1 MGFFLIGATSGALT
15 FDAAPSFEDPRD
27 QDAGNPR
34 VERGR
39 RRLVRAPM
47 LRVGRLAA
55 AFLLAAAAVLPVAPV
70 AAQDVAPAA
79 PTGFAVAPGSI
90 KAKLSWD
97 DPPAGVIRHEVRFRA
112 DTAAFPAWQRIPDS
126 DSDGD
131 NASGY
136 ILSGLT
142 ADTDYDFELRAVN
155 GGAGDAA
162 TVAATTLP
170 PFTARFN
177 TENKY
182 HTGGPF
188 TIEVEFTAGVEKEVL
203 RRGVFFGNSSS
214 QDVAEQDERPELWHF
229 VPHPRSRTRDVTI
242 NIPRATSC
250 GTGKICST
258 LGEPL
263 TNALV
268 RSVPYR
274 PTVSL
279 KLTPAEISEDG
290 GASMVTAS
298 LDKTW
303 HEAVTVVVSASPVSP
318 ATSSDFALGSNTTLT
333 IRAGA
338 RTSTGDVTI
347 TAANNDV
354 AAPDKQVKVSGMVTA
369 PDYVPAP
376 AERTLTIL
384 DDDAGLAAPTGF
396 AVSAGSTK
404 AKLSWDEPSDGAVI
418 TAHEVRYRAGDDA
431 LPDTWET
438 IPNSAP
444 GQANEKGYTVTGLS
458 PGTAYDFEL
467 RAATGSVS
475 SSAASA
481 SATTQA
487 AFTARFE
494 TIPATHDGS
503 SFSVR
508 IGFSADIASLD
519 AVEQGVQLTGARN
532 TGVDRVD
539 GRSDLFDYAVIP
551 SGEAGVTITLPVSSG
566 CSSNRGICN
575 TFDEPLAAELA
586 QTIGFFGV
594 PSGRKLV
601 GNVTKALSNGAL
613 PVDPSSGFVF
623 AQSFRT
629 GTNETGYKLD
639 EIGIHFSDAGVGDM
653 AVVSLLSATDDG
665 EPGSVLFPLTGRGG
679 LTNGRLTYFSAPPG
693 ALLAKETP
701 YYLQVTGFGSSM
713 FNVRI
718 LGDADETAEDGNSL
732 AGWSIGDDLRE
743 KTVSTSWITTPK
755 VMQLRVNGRVLGT
768 APSVFL
774 GLEPAAVAENGAAA
788 TVTATVSPAS
798 DTAFTVTV
806 SAAPVDPAMASDFRL
821 STNTTLSFAA
831 NATKSTGIVTVT
843 AVDNDVKAADK
854 QVTVSGSVTGNDS
867 IPDPND
873 VTLLI
878 LDDERAAVSLVLT
891 PRAIAENGGT
901 STVTATVSS
910 ASDTAFD
917 VTVSASPVDP
927 ATASDFS
934 LSTNTTLGF
943 AANAT
948 QSTGIVTVTAVNNDD
963 QTENR
968 QVTVSG
974 SVSAAGIVAPAARRL
989 TILDAGAPT
998 FTAWF
1003 DEIPERHNGVTAFT
1017 VRIHFSADISTVRTL
1032 EQGVQLSVDLTGNTV
1047 TRVDG
1052 RSDLWDYTAT
1062 PKSNDDVVITL
1073 PSPSGCNTDADIC
1086 SSSNVPLTTAL
1097 VGRIAGPASIDP
1109 SDEPRE
1115 PSPPTNFWADAL
1127 DGAVRLRWRAP
1138 IFDGGSPITGHEF
1151 RSRELYIGTPSWTAW
1166 TSIPESTPGGPNGE
1180 SFTVTEGM
1188 QNDQAYE
1195 FQLRARNSLGWTF
1208 ATPRTDEATPVAGQL
1223 PIDYSLT
1230 PSPPDP
1236 AVATHSRAVYTVTF
1250 EGQWTTEATPG
1261 GVPSGAHFSRL
1272 VGGVHNA
1279 DVVFVEDEIRTAS
1292 PGIES
1297 MAETGGTTT
1306 LKAEIAAAG
1315 DNHLSVLEGANNS
1328 ILATASE
1335 SLTGVTLTTDHPRV
1349 TLLTMVAP
1357 SPDWF
1362 VGVSGL
1368 SMLDNLGGWRESRT
1382 VELHPFDAGTEEG
1395 AEFSLT
1401 NDGTDPHERIGSL
1414 LGKGKFSAEPIAT
1427 LTFQRTAVVTVPAAP
1442 TDLTA
1447 TAGTGQV
1454 ELAWTMG
1461 GDGGSAIAKHQY
1473 RYRTGPSYPENWTD
1487 IPDSAADED
1496 NAASFTV
1503 VNLTIGLAHTFQ
1515 VRAVNELGEGP
1526 AATTAALALSLDA
1539 IAGDDTVNIAE
1550 KAAGFAISGATG
1562 SEAGATVTVT
1572 VGGTELT
1579 ATSAAGGAWS
1589 VDVPADAAYITGTSV
1604 TVTVSASK
1612 TGFTSP
1618 SDVTRTLAVDL
1629 TAPSASYT
1637 APSSLQ
1643 VGVAVSAM
1651 TPSTTD
1657 TDIASYSVTGLPPGL
1672 GIDAGTG
1679 VVSGTPDT
1687 ADANTASATVTVK
1700 DTAGNTVDV
1709 SITFPAVAK
1718 EAQTLTGFAYSSA
1731 SVTFGGTAPTVTAPG
1746 GVQTTLSY
1754 SATPTAV
1761 CTVDASTGALTLVG
1775 VGACEITATAAPND
1789 DYNEA
1794 TAAFTVT
1801 VQAVEVLALSL
1812 DTIAGDD
1819 RVNIAEKAAG
1829 FAISGDTGSE
1839 AGVTVSVTI
1848 GTESPLTAT
1857 SGSGGA
1863 WSVDVPADAAYITG
1877 TSVTVT
1883 VSASKTGYTP
1893 PSDVTR
1899 ALAVDLTAP
1908 SATYT
1913 PPSSL
1918 QVGVAIGAMTPS
1930 TTATDIASYSAT
1942 GLPSGLGID
1951 TGTGV
1956 ISGTPDTA
1964 DASTASATVTVKD
1977 TAGNAADASI
1987 TFPAVAKA
1995 DQTLTG
2001 FAYSS
2006 ASVTFG
2012 GTAPTVTA
2020 PGGVQTTLSY
2030 SATPTAVCT
2039 VDASTG
2045 ALTLVG
2051 VGACEITATAAPNDD
2066 YNEATAAFTV
2076 TVQAVEVLAL
2086 SLDTIAGDDRVNIAE
2101 KAAGF
2106 AISGDTG
2113 SEAGVTVS
2121 VTIGTESPL
2130 TATSGSGGAWSV
2142 DVPADAAYITG
2153 TSVTVTVSASKT
2165 GYTPPSD
2172 VTRALAVDL
2181 TAPSATYTPPS
2192 SLQVGVA
2199 IGAMTP
2205 STTATDIAEYS
2216 ATGLPSGLG
2225 IDSTTGAISGT
2236 PDTADANTADA
2247 TVTVTDTAGNPAT
2260 VPITFPAV
2268 AKGAQTLT
2276 GFAYSPA
2283 TVTYGD
2289 TAPAVTAPSGV
2300 QTTLSYSAT
2309 PTTVCTVDASTGAL
2323 TLVGVGACEITAT
2336 AASSA
2341 DYNEATAAFT
2351 VTVQAAGALALNL
2364 DTIAGDDT
2372 VNIAEKAAGFMIS
2385 GDTGSEAGVSVTVT
2399 VGGTEL
2405 TATSAA
2411 AGAWSVDVPANATY
2425 ITGASV
2431 TVTVSASKTGY
2442 TPPSDVTRAL
2452 AVDLTAPSASYT
2464 PPSTLKVGVAIGAMT
2479 PSTIAT
2485 DIASYSATGLPSGLG
2500 IDTTTGVISGTPDT
2514 ADPNTASAAVTVKDT
2529 AGNTVDVSI
2538 TFPAV
2543 AKGAQTLTGFA
2554 YSSASVAF
2562 GGTAP
2567 AVTAPGGVQTTLSY
2581 SATPSD
2587 VCTVN
2592 SSTGALTL
2600 EEVGS
2605 CEITATAASS
2615 ANYNEATAA
2624 FTVTVQAAGALAL
2637 NLDTIA
2643 GDDTVNIAEKAAGFA
2658 ISGDTGTESGV
2669 SVTVTVGS
2677 TPLTATSA
2685 AAGAW
2690 SVGVPANATY
2700 ITGASVTVTVSASK
2714 TGYTPPSDVTRALAV
2729 DLTAPSASYTPP
2741 STLKVGVA
2749 IGAMTPSTTA
2759 TDIASYSA
2767 TGLPSGLGID
2777 TGAGVI
2783 GGTPD
2788 TADTNTASAT
2798 VTVKDTAGNS
2808 VDVSITFP
2816 AVAKGAQTL
2825 TGFAYSSASVAFGGT
2840 APAVTAPG
2848 GVQTTLSYSATPTTV
2863 CTVDA
2868 STGALTLMGV
2878 GACNITATAAGAA
2891 NYNEATA
2898 AFTVTVQA
2906 AGALALNLDAI
2917 ATDNTVNI
2925 AEKAAGFTIS
2935 GDTGSEAG
2943 VSVTVTVGGMELTA
2957 TSAAAGAW
2965 SVGVPANATYIT
2977 GASVTVTVSAS
2988 KTGYT
2993 PPSDVTRAL
3002 AVDLTAPS
3010 ASYTPP
3016 STLKVGVVVSAMT
3029 PSTTDTDIA
3038 EYSATGLPPGLGI
3051 DSTTG
3056 AISGTPDTADANTA
3070 DATVTVTDTAGNAAD
3085 ASITFPA
3092 VAKGAQTL
3100 TGFVYSSASVTFGGT
3115 APTVTAPSGV
3125 QTTLSYSATPSD
3137 VCTVNSST
3145 GALTLEE
3152 VGSCEI
3158 TATAASSANYNE
3170 ATAAFTVTVAAA
3182 GALALNLD
3190 TIAGDDTVNIAEKA
3204 AGFAISGDTGSEEGV
3219 SVTVTVGG
3227 TELTATSAAAGAWSV
3242 DVPANA
3248 TYITG
3253 ASVTVTVSASKT
3265 GFTSPSDVMRTLAV
3279 DLTAPTASYTAPGT
3293 LKVGVA
3299 VSAMTP
3305 STTDTDI
3312 ASYSATGLPSG
3323 LGIDT
3328 GTGVISGTPD
3338 AADANTADATVTVTD
3353 TAGNPATVS
3362 ITFPAVAKGAQT
3374 LTGFAYSSASVAF
3387 GGTAPTVTAPSG
3399 VQTTLSYSATPSDV
3413 CTVDSSTGALT
3424 LAGVG
3429 SCEITA
3435 TAASSANYN
3444 EATAAF
3450 TVTVQAAGALA
3461 LNLDTIAGDDTVNS
3475 AEKAAGFMIS
3485 GDTGTES
3492 GVSVTV
3498 TVGSTP
3504 VTATSDSGGAW
3515 SVAVPADAAYLT
3527 GTSVAVTVSASK
3539 TGYTPPSD
3547 VTRTLAVDL
3556 TAPSATYTAP
3566 SSLQVGVAIGAMTPS
3581 TTATDIASYS
3591 ATGLPSGLGIDAGTG
3606 VVSGTPDTAD
3616 PNTASAAVTVTD
3628 TAGNSVDVSIT
3639 FPAVAKGAQT
3649 LTGFAYSSASV
3660 AFGGTAPA
3668 VTAPG
3673 GVQTTLSY
3681 SATPTTVC
3689 TVDASTGALTLMGVG
3704 ACNITATAA
3713 GAANY
3718 NEATAAF
3725 TVTVAA
3731 AGALALNLD
3740 TIAGDDTVNIA
3751 EKAAG
3756 FTISGDTGT
3765 ESGVSV
3771 TVTVG
3776 STPLTATSAAAGA
3789 WSVGVPA
3796 NATYITGASVTVTV
3810 SASKTGYTPPSDVT
3824 RTLAVDLTA
3833 PSATYTAPSSLQVGV
3848 AIGAMTPSTTATDI
3862 ASYSATGLPSGLGID
3877 AGTGVVSG
3885 TSDTADP
3892 NTASAAVTVTDTA
3905 GNTVDVSITFP
3916 AVAKGAQTLTGFAY
3930 SSASVAFSG
3939 TAPAVTAPGGVQT
3952 TLSYS
3957 ATPTHGVHGGLVHG
3971 RLDARGGGRLRDHRH
3986 RGVERQLQ
3994 RGHRGVH
4001 RHGAGGRRPG
4011 AEPRHDR
4018 HRQHGEHR
4026 REGRRVRDQRRHR
4039 LGGGGVGD
4047 GDGRRDGV
4055 DRDLGRRRRL
4065 VGGRAGE
4072 RGLPHRRQRGGDGER
4087 LEDRAHLP
4095 RRRDAHAGGGP
4106 DRPGGELH
4114 GAGLAAGGGGHR
4126 RHDAEHHRHRHR
4138 RIQRHGPAAGAGH
4151 RHRHRSHRRDA
4162 GHRRPQHR
4170 QRGGDG
4176 DRHRRQHRGRV
4187 DHLPGGGQGSPDADG
4202 VRLQLRLG
4210 HLQRDRPGG
4219 DGAGRGPDHPVVLG
4233 HALGRVHGRLV
4244 HGRPDARGGGRLQH
4258 HRHRGR
4264 HRQLQR
4270 GHRGVHRHGAGGRR
4284 PGAKPRR
4291 DRHRQHG
4298 EHRREGRRVHD
4309 LGRHR
4314 LGGGGV
4320 GERHHR
4326 YGVAADGDLGR
4337 RRRLVGGRARER
4349 GLPHRRQRGG
4359 DGERLEDRAHLPR
4372 RRDAHAGGGPD
4383 RPGGELHGAEHAA
4396 GGGGHRRHD
4405 AEHHRHRHRRIQ
4417 RHGPAAGA
4425 GHRHRHRS
4433 HRRDAGHRRPQ
4444 HRQRGGDGDR
4454 HRRQHRG
4461 RVDHLPGGGQGS
4473 PDADG
4478 VRLQLRLGHLQR
4490 DRPGGDGAG
4499 RGPDHPVVL
4508 GHALGRVH
4516 GRLVHG
4522 RPDARGGGR
4531 LQHHRHR
4538 GRHRQLQRGHRG
4550 VHRHGAGGRRP
4561 GAKPRRDRHRQHGEH
4576 RREGR
4581 RVHDLGRHRLG
4592 GGGVG
4597 DGDGRRDGVDRDL
4610 GRRRRLVG
4618 GRAGERGLHHRRQR
4632 GGDGERLEDRAHLP
4646 QRRDAHAG
4654 GGPDRPGGELHGA
4667 EHAAGGGGH
4676 RRHDAEHHRHRHR
4689 RIQRH
4694 GAAVGAGH
4702 RHRHRGHQRDAG
4714 RGRREHRRRHGDGD
4728 RPRRQPRHRVD
4739 HLPGGG
4745 QRRHRGAG
4753 RAGRAGCAVGV
4764 GGVGDEPDR
4773 DLDRAGA
4780 QRRPGHHG
4788 LQRGV
4793 PGEYGHHVG

>member
-1 MGFFLIGATSGALT
+1 M
-15 FDAAPSFEDPRD
+15 
-27 QDAGNPR
+27 
-34 VERGR
+34 
-39 RRLVRAPM
+39 
-47 LRVGRLAA
+47 
-55 AFLLAAAAVLPVAPV
+55 
-70 AAQDVAPAA
+70 
-79 PTGFAVAPGSI
+79 
-90 KAKLSWD
+90 
-97 DPPAGVIRHEVRFRA
+97 
-112 DTAAFPAWQRIPDS
+112 
-126 DSDGD
+126 
-131 NASGY
+131 
-136 ILSGLT
+136 
-142 ADTDYDFELRAVN
+142 
-155 GGAGDAA
+155 
-162 TVAATTLP
+162 
-170 PFTARFN
+170 
-177 TENKY
+177 
-182 HTGGPF
+182 
-188 TIEVEFTAGVEKEVL
+188 
-203 RRGVFFGNSSS
+203 
-214 QDVAEQDERPELWHF
+214 
-229 VPHPRSRTRDVTI
+229 
-242 NIPRATSC
+242 
-250 GTGKICST
+250 
-258 LGEPL
+258 
-263 TNALV
+263 
-268 RSVPYR
+268 
-274 PTVSL
+274 
-279 KLTPAEISEDG
+279 
-290 GASMVTAS
+290 
-298 LDKTW
+298 
-303 HEAVTVVVSASPVSP
+303 
-318 ATSSDFALGSNTTLT
+318 
-333 IRAGA
+333 
-338 RTSTGDVTI
+338 
-347 TAANNDV
+347 
-354 AAPDKQVKVSGMVTA
+354 
-369 PDYVPAP
+369 
-376 AERTLTIL
+376 
-384 DDDAGLAAPTGF
+384 
-396 AVSAGSTK
+396 
-404 AKLSWDEPSDGAVI
+404 
-418 TAHEVRYRAGDDA
+418 
-431 LPDTWET
+431 
-438 IPNSAP
+438 
-444 GQANEKGYTVTGLS
+444 
-458 PGTAYDFEL
+458 
-467 RAATGSVS
+467 
-475 SSAASA
+475 
-481 SATTQA
+481 
-487 AFTARFE
+487 
-494 TIPATHDGS
+494 
-503 SFSVR
+503 
-508 IGFSADIASLD
+508 
-519 AVEQGVQLTGARN
+519 
-532 TGVDRVD
+532 
-539 GRSDLFDYAVIP
+539 
-551 SGEAGVTITLPVSSG
+551 
-566 CSSNRGICN
+566 
-575 TFDEPLAAELA
+575 
-586 QTIGFFGV
+586 
-594 PSGRKLV
+594 
-601 GNVTKALSNGAL
+601 
-613 PVDPSSGFVF
+613 
-623 AQSFRT
+623 
-629 GTNETGYKLD
+629 
-639 EIGIHFSDAGVGDM
+639 
-653 AVVSLLSATDDG
+653 
-665 EPGSVLFPLTGRGG
+665 
-679 LTNGRLTYFSAPPG
+679 
-693 ALLAKETP
+693 
-701 YYLQVTGFGSSM
+701 
-713 FNVRI
+713 
-718 LGDADETAEDGNSL
+718 
-732 AGWSIGDDLRE
+732 
-743 KTVSTSWITTPK
+743 
-755 VMQLRVNGRVLGT
+755 
-768 APSVFL
+768 
-774 GLEPAAVAENGAAA
+774 
-788 TVTATVSPAS
+788 
-798 DTAFTVTV
+798 
-806 SAAPVDPAMASDFRL
+806 
-821 STNTTLSFAA
+821 
-831 NATKSTGIVTVT
+831 
-843 AVDNDVKAADK
+843 
-854 QVTVSGSVTGNDS
+854 
-867 IPDPND
+867 
-873 VTLLI
+873 
-878 LDDERAAVSLVLT
+878 
-891 PRAIAENGGT
+891 
-901 STVTATVSS
+901 
-910 ASDTAFD
+910 
-917 VTVSASPVDP
+917 
-927 ATASDFS
+927 
-934 LSTNTTLGF
+934 
-943 AANAT
+943 
-948 QSTGIVTVTAVNNDD
+948 
-963 QTENR
+963 
-968 QVTVSG
+968 TVSG

-989 TILDAGAPT
+989 TILDADAPT

-1032 EQGVQLSVDLTGNTV
+1032 EQGVQLSVDLTGNSV

-1138 IFDGGSPITGHEF
+1138 IFDGGSPIIGHEF
-1151 RSRELYIGTPSWTAW
+1151 RSREQHIGTRPWTAW
-1166 TSIPESTPGGPNGE
+1166 TSIPESTTGGPNGE

-1188 QNDQAYE
+1188 QNGQLYE

-1208 ATPRTDEATPVAGQL
+1208 ATPRTDDAEPVAGLL

-1250 EGQWTTEATPG
+1250 EGQWTTKATPG

-1279 DVVFVEDEIRTAS
+1279 DVVFVEDTFRTAS

-1315 DNHLSVLEGANNS
+1315 DKHLSVLEGANNS

-1368 SMLDNLGGWRESRT
+1368 SMLDNLGGWRESRI

-1395 AEFSLT
+1395 AGFSLT
-1401 NDGTDPHERIGSL
+1401 NDDTDPHERIGSL

-1454 ELAWTMG
+1454 ELTWTMG

-1487 IPDSAADED
+1487 IPDSAADGD

-1503 VNLTIGLAHTFQ
+1503 VNLAIGLAHTFQ

-1629 TAPSASYT
+1629 TAPSATYT

-2181 TAPSATYTPPS
+2181 TAPSA
-2192 SLQVGVA
+2192 
-2199 IGAMTP
+2199 
-2205 STTATDIAEYS
+2205 
-2216 ATGLPSGLG
+2216 
-2225 IDSTTGAISGT
+2225 
-2236 PDTADANTADA
+2236 
-2247 TVTVTDTAGNPAT
+2247 
-2260 VPITFPAV
+2260 
-2268 AKGAQTLT
+2268 
-2276 GFAYSPA
+2276 
-2283 TVTYGD
+2283 
-2289 TAPAVTAPSGV
+2289 
-2300 QTTLSYSAT
+2300 
-2309 PTTVCTVDASTGAL
+2309 
-2323 TLVGVGACEITAT
+2323 
-2336 AASSA
+2336 
-2341 DYNEATAAFT
+2341 
-2351 VTVQAAGALALNL
+2351 
-2364 DTIAGDDT
+2364 
-2372 VNIAEKAAGFMIS
+2372 
-2385 GDTGSEAGVSVTVT
+2385 
-2399 VGGTEL
+2399 
-2405 TATSAA
+2405 
-2411 AGAWSVDVPANATY
+2411 
-2425 ITGASV
+2425 
-2431 TVTVSASKTGY
+2431 
-2442 TPPSDVTRAL
+2442 
-2452 AVDLTAPSASYT
+2452 SYT

-2554 YSSASVAF
+2554 YSSASVTF

-2567 AVTAPGGVQTTLSY
+2567 TVTAPGGVQTTLSY
-2581 SATPSD
+2581 SATPTA

-2906 AGALALNLDAI
+2906 AGALALNLD
-2917 ATDNTVNI
+2917 
-2925 AEKAAGFTIS
+2925 
-2935 GDTGSEAG
+2935 
-2943 VSVTVTVGGMELTA
+2943 
-2957 TSAAAGAW
+2957 
-2965 SVGVPANATYIT
+2965 
-2977 GASVTVTVSAS
+2977 
-2988 KTGYT
+2988 
-2993 PPSDVTRAL
+2993 
-3002 AVDLTAPS
+3002 
-3010 ASYTPP
+3010 
-3016 STLKVGVVVSAMT
+3016 
-3029 PSTTDTDIA
+3029 
-3038 EYSATGLPPGLGI
+3038 
-3051 DSTTG
+3051 
-3056 AISGTPDTADANTA
+3056 
-3070 DATVTVTDTAGNAAD
+3070 
-3085 ASITFPA
+3085 
-3092 VAKGAQTL
+3092 
-3100 TGFVYSSASVTFGGT
+3100 
-3115 APTVTAPSGV
+3115 
-3125 QTTLSYSATPSD
+3125 
-3137 VCTVNSST
+3137 
-3145 GALTLEE
+3145 
-3152 VGSCEI
+3152 
-3158 TATAASSANYNE
+3158 
-3170 ATAAFTVTVAAA
+3170 
-3182 GALALNLD
+3182 

-3328 GTGVISGTPD
+3328 RHWSDQRHPGRGRREHRRRHGDGDRHRRQPRHRVDHLPRGGQGGPD
-3338 AADANTADATVTVTD
+3338 ADGVRLQFRLGRLRRDRPD
-3353 TAGNPATVS
+3353 GD
-3362 ITFPAVAKGAQT
+3362 GAEWGPDHPVV
-3374 LTGFAYSSASVAF
+3374 LGH
-3387 GGTAPTVTAPSG
+3387 
-3399 VQTTLSYSATPSDV
+3399 
-3413 CTVDSSTGALT
+3413 AL
-3424 LAGVG
+3424 G
-3429 SCEITA
+3429 
-3435 TAASSANYN
+3435 
-3444 EATAAF
+3444 
-3450 TVTVQAAGALA
+3450 
-3461 LNLDTIAGDDTVNS
+3461 
-3475 AEKAAGFMIS
+3475 
-3485 GDTGTES
+3485 
-3492 GVSVTV
+3492 
-3498 TVGSTP
+3498 
-3504 VTATSDSGGAW
+3504 
-3515 SVAVPADAAYLT
+3515 
-3527 GTSVAVTVSASK
+3527 
-3539 TGYTPPSD
+3539 
-3547 VTRTLAVDL
+3547 R
-3556 TAPSATYTAP
+3556 
-3566 SSLQVGVAIGAMTPS
+3566 
-3581 TTATDIASYS
+3581 
-3591 ATGLPSGLGIDAGTG
+3591 
-3606 VVSGTPDTAD
+3606 
-3616 PNTASAAVTVTD
+3616 
-3628 TAGNSVDVSIT
+3628 
-3639 FPAVAKGAQT
+3639 
-3649 LTGFAYSSASV
+3649 
-3660 AFGGTAPA
+3660 
-3668 VTAPG
+3668 
-3673 GVQTTLSY
+3673 
-3681 SATPTTVC
+3681 
-3689 TVDASTGALTLMGVG
+3689 
-3704 ACNITATAA
+3704 
-3713 GAANY
+3713 
-3718 NEATAAF
+3718 
-3725 TVTVAA
+3725 
-3731 AGALALNLD
+3731 
-3740 TIAGDDTVNIA
+3740 
-3751 EKAAG
+3751 
-3756 FTISGDTGT
+3756 
-3765 ESGVSV
+3765 
-3771 TVTVG
+3771 
-3776 STPLTATSAAAGA
+3776 
-3789 WSVGVPA
+3789 
-3796 NATYITGASVTVTV
+3796 
-3810 SASKTGYTPPSDVT
+3810 
-3824 RTLAVDLTA
+3824 
-3833 PSATYTAPSSLQVGV
+3833 
-3848 AIGAMTPSTTATDI
+3848 
-3862 ASYSATGLPSGLGID
+3862 
-3877 AGTGVVSG
+3877 
-3885 TSDTADP
+3885 
-3892 NTASAAVTVTDTA
+3892 
-3905 GNTVDVSITFP
+3905 
-3916 AVAKGAQTLTGFAY
+3916 
-3930 SSASVAFSG
+3930 
-3939 TAPAVTAPGGVQT
+3939 
-3952 TLSYS
+3952 
-3957 ATPTHGVHGGLVHG
+3957 VHG
-3971 RLDARGGGRLRDHRH
+3971 RLFHGRPDARGSGKLRDHRH

-4011 AEPRHDR
+4011 AEPR
-4018 HRQHGEHR
+4018 
-4026 REGRRVRDQRRHR
+4026 
-4039 LGGGGVGD
+4039 
-4047 GDGRRDGV
+4047 
-4055 DRDLGRRRRL
+4055 
-4065 VGGRAGE
+4065 
-4072 RGLPHRRQRGGDGER
+4072 
-4087 LEDRAHLP
+4087 
-4095 RRRDAHAGGGP
+4095 
-4106 DRPGGELH
+4106 
-4114 GAGLAAGGGGHR
+4114 
-4126 RHDAEHHRHRHR
+4126 RHR
-4138 RIQRHGPAAGAGH
+4138 R
-4151 RHRHRSHRRDA
+4151 
-4162 GHRRPQHR
+4162 
-4170 QRGGDG
+4170 
-4176 DRHRRQHRGRV
+4176 
-4187 DHLPGGGQGSPDADG
+4187 
-4202 VRLQLRLG
+4202 
-4210 HLQRDRPGG
+4210 
-4219 DGAGRGPDHPVVLG
+4219 
-4233 HALGRVHGRLV
+4233 
-4244 HGRPDARGGGRLQH
+4244 
-4258 HRHRGR
+4258 
-4264 HRQLQR
+4264 
-4270 GHRGVHRHGAGGRR
+4270 
-4284 PGAKPRR
+4284 
-4291 DRHRQHG
+4291 
-4298 EHRREGRRVHD
+4298 
-4309 LGRHR
+4309 
-4314 LGGGGV
+4314 
-4320 GERHHR
+4320 
-4326 YGVAADGDLGR
+4326 
-4337 RRRLVGGRARER
+4337 
-4349 GLPHRRQRGG
+4349 
-4359 DGERLEDRAHLPR
+4359 
-4372 RRDAHAGGGPD
+4372 
-4383 RPGGELHGAEHAA
+4383 
-4396 GGGGHRRHD
+4396 
-4405 AEHHRHRHRRIQ
+4405 
-4417 RHGPAAGA
+4417 
-4425 GHRHRHRS
+4425 
-4433 HRRDAGHRRPQ
+4433 
-4444 HRQRGGDGDR
+4444 
-4454 HRRQHRG
+4454 
-4461 RVDHLPGGGQGS
+4461 
-4473 PDADG
+4473 
-4478 VRLQLRLGHLQR
+4478 
-4490 DRPGGDGAG
+4490 
-4499 RGPDHPVVL
+4499 
-4508 GHALGRVH
+4508 
-4516 GRLVHG
+4516 
-4522 RPDARGGGR
+4522 
-4531 LQHHRHR
+4531 
-4538 GRHRQLQRGHRG
+4538 
-4550 VHRHGAGGRRP
+4550 
-4561 GAKPRRDRHRQHGEH
+4561 
-4576 RREGR
+4576 
-4581 RVHDLGRHRLG
+4581 
-4592 GGGVG
+4592 
-4597 DGDGRRDGVDRDL
+4597 
-4610 GRRRRLVG
+4610 
-4618 GRAGERGLHHRRQR
+4618 
-4632 GGDGERLEDRAHLP
+4632 
-4646 QRRDAHAG
+4646 
-4654 GGPDRPGGELHGA
+4654 
-4667 EHAAGGGGH
+4667 
-4676 RRHDAEHHRHRHR
+4676 
-4689 RIQRH
+4689 
-4694 GAAVGAGH
+4694 
-4702 RHRHRGHQRDAG
+4702 
-4714 RGRREHRRRHGDGD
+4714 
-4728 RPRRQPRHRVD
+4728 
-4739 HLPGGG
+4739 
-4745 QRRHRGAG
+4745 
-4753 RAGRAGCAVGV
+4753 
-4764 GGVGDEPDR
+4764 
-4773 DLDRAGA
+4773 
-4780 QRRPGHHG
+4780 
-4788 LQRGV
+4788 
-4793 PGEYGHHVG
+4793 

>member
-15 FDAAPSFEDPRD
+15 FDAAPNFEDPQD
-27 QDAGNPR
+27 QDAGNTR
-34 VERGR
+34 VEGGR

-70 AAQDVAPAA
+70 AAQDLAPAA

-97 DPPAGVIRHEVRFRA
+97 DPPAGITQHEVRFRA
-112 DTAAFPAWQRIPDS
+112 GAGFSRWQEIPDS
-126 DSDGD
+126 GSGGD

-142 ADTDYDFELRAVN
+142 ADTDYDFELQAVN
-155 GGAGDAA
+155 GAGDGDAA

-170 PFTARFN
+170 AFTARFN

-229 VPHPRSRTRDVTI
+229 VPHPRSRTRAVTI

-290 GASMVTAS
+290 GASTVTAA
-298 LDKTW
+298 LNKTW
-303 HEAVTVVVSASPVSP
+303 HEAVTVVVSASAVSP
-318 ATSSDFALGSNTTLT
+318 ATSSDFALSSNTTLT
-333 IRAGA
+333 IRAGR

-354 AAPDKQVKVSGMVTA
+354 AAADKQVEVSGMVTA

-384 DDDAGLAAPTGF
+384 DDDAGLAVPTGF

-404 AKLSWDEPSDGAVI
+404 AKLSWDEPSDGAII

-494 TIPATHDGS
+494 TIPATHDGT

-551 SGEAGVTITLPVSSG
+551 SGEAGVTITLPVSSR

-613 PVDPSSGFVF
+613 PVDPASGFVF

-629 GTNETGYKLD
+629 GTNATGYKLD

-732 AGWSIGDDLRE
+732 AGWSIGNDLRE

-755 VMQLRVNGRVLGT
+755 VMQLRVNGRVLGA

-774 GLEPAAVAENGAAA
+774 GLEPAAVAENGAAT

-798 DTAFTVTV
+798 ATAFTVTV

-831 NATKSTGIVTVT
+831 NATKSTGTVTVA

-867 IPDPND
+867 IADPDD

-891 PRAIAENGGT
+891 PGAIAENGGT
-901 STVTATVSS
+901 STVTATVSR

-934 LSTNTTLGF
+934 LSTNTTLSF

-948 QSTGIVTVTAVNNDD
+948 ESTGIVTVTAVNNDD
-963 QTENR
+963 QTENLR
-968 QVTVSG
+968 VTVSG

-989 TILDAGAPT
+989 TILDADAPT

-1138 IFDGGSPITGHEF
+1138 IFDGGSPIIGHEY
-1151 RSRELYIGTPSWTAW
+1151 RSRELYIGISPWTAW
-1166 TSIPESTPGGPNGE
+1166 TSIPESTTGGPNGE

-1188 QNDQAYE
+1188 QNGQAYE

-1208 ATPRTDEATPVAGQL
+1208 ATPRMDDAKPVAGLL

-1250 EGQWTTEATPG
+1250 EGQWTTEATPD

-1279 DVVFVEDEIRTAS
+1279 DVVFVEDAFRTAS

-1395 AEFSLT
+1395 TGFSTT
-1401 NDGTDPHERIGSL
+1401 NDDTDPHERIGSL

-1487 IPDSAADED
+1487 IPDSAADGD

-1515 VRAVNELGEGP
+1515 VRAVNELGGGP
-1526 AATTAALALSLDA
+1526 AATTAALALNVDA

-1550 KAAGFAISGATG
+1550 KAAGFTISGDTG

-1604 TVTVSASK
+1604 AVTVSAAK
-1612 TGFTSP
+1612 TGFTAP
-1618 SDVTRTLAVDL
+1618 SEVARTLEVDL
-1629 TAPSASYT
+1629 AAPTASYT
-1637 APSSLQ
+1637 APGTLQ
-1643 VGVAVSAM
+1643 VGVAV
-1651 TPSTTD
+1651 
-1657 TDIASYSVTGLPPGL
+1657 
-1672 GIDAGTG
+1672 
-1679 VVSGTPDT
+1679 
-1687 ADANTASATVTVK
+1687 
-1700 DTAGNTVDV
+1700 
-1709 SITFPAVAK
+1709 
-1718 EAQTLTGFAYSSA
+1718 
-1731 SVTFGGTAPTVTAPG
+1731 
-1746 GVQTTLSY
+1746 
-1754 SATPTAV
+1754 
-1761 CTVDASTGALTLVG
+1761 
-1775 VGACEITATAAPND
+1775 
-1789 DYNEA
+1789 
-1794 TAAFTVT
+1794 
-1801 VQAVEVLALSL
+1801 
-1812 DTIAGDD
+1812 
-1819 RVNIAEKAAG
+1819 
-1829 FAISGDTGSE
+1829 
-1839 AGVTVSVTI
+1839 
-1848 GTESPLTAT
+1848 
-1857 SGSGGA
+1857 
-1863 WSVDVPADAAYITG
+1863 
-1877 TSVTVT
+1877 
-1883 VSASKTGYTP
+1883 
-1893 PSDVTR
+1893 
-1899 ALAVDLTAP
+1899 
-1908 SATYT
+1908 
-1913 PPSSL
+1913 
-1918 QVGVAIGAMTPS
+1918 
-1930 TTATDIASYSAT
+1930 
-1942 GLPSGLGID
+1942 
-1951 TGTGV
+1951 
-1956 ISGTPDTA
+1956 
-1964 DASTASATVTVKD
+1964 
-1977 TAGNAADASI
+1977 
-1987 TFPAVAKA
+1987 
-1995 DQTLTG
+1995 
-2001 FAYSS
+2001 
-2006 ASVTFG
+2006 
-2012 GTAPTVTA
+2012 
-2020 PGGVQTTLSY
+2020 
-2030 SATPTAVCT
+2030 
-2039 VDASTG
+2039 
-2045 ALTLVG
+2045 
-2051 VGACEITATAAPNDD
+2051 
-2066 YNEATAAFTV
+2066 
-2076 TVQAVEVLAL
+2076 
-2086 SLDTIAGDDRVNIAE
+2086 
-2101 KAAGF
+2101 
-2106 AISGDTG
+2106 
-2113 SEAGVTVS
+2113 
-2121 VTIGTESPL
+2121 
-2130 TATSGSGGAWSV
+2130 
-2142 DVPADAAYITG
+2142 
-2153 TSVTVTVSASKT
+2153 
-2165 GYTPPSD
+2165 
-2172 VTRALAVDL
+2172 
-2181 TAPSATYTPPS
+2181 
-2192 SLQVGVA
+2192 
-2199 IGAMTP
+2199 GAMTP

-2247 TVTVTDTAGNPAT
+2247 TVTVTDTAGNTADVSITFPAVAKADQTLTGFAYSSATVTFVGTAPTVTAPGGVQTTLTYSATPSDVCTVDASTGALTLVGVGACEITATAAGAANYNEATAAFTVTVQSAEVLALNLDTIAGDDTVNIAEKAAGFVISGDTGSEAGVTVSVTIGTESPLTATSGSGGAWSVDVPANAAYITGASVAVTVSAAKTGFTAPSEVARTLEVDLAAPAASYTAPSSLKVGVAVSAMTPSTTATDIAEYSATGLPPGLGIDSTTGAISGTPDTADANTADATVTVTDTAGNPAT
-2260 VPITFPAV
+2260 VSIAFPAVAKGAQMLTGFVYSSASVTFGDTAPAVTAPGGVQTTLSYSATPTTVCTVDASTGALTLVGVGACEITATAASSANYNEATAAFTVTVQAAGALALNLDTIAGDDTVNIAEKAAGFAISGDTGSEAGVSVSVTIGTESPLTATSGSAGAWSVDVPANATYITGASVTVTVSASKTGFTSPSDVTRALAVDLTAPSATYTAPSSLQVGVAVSAMTPSTTATDIASYSATGLPSGLGIDATTGAISGTPDTADTSTASATVTVKDTAGNAADASITFPAV

-2276 GFAYSPA
+2276 GFVYSSA
-2283 TVTYGD
+2283 SVAFGG
-2289 TAPAVTAPSGV
+2289 TAPAVTAPGGV

-2364 DTIAGDDT
+2364 DAIAIDNT
-2372 VNIAEKAAGFMIS
+2372 VNIAEKAAGFTIS

-2479 PSTIAT
+2479 PSTTAT

-2543 AKGAQTLTGFA
+2543 AKGAQTLTGF
-2554 YSSASVAF
+2554 V
-2562 GGTAP
+2562 
-2567 AVTAPGGVQTTLSY
+2567 
-2581 SATPSD
+2581 
-2587 VCTVN
+2587 
-2592 SSTGALTL
+2592 
-2600 EEVGS
+2600 
-2605 CEITATAASS
+2605 
-2615 ANYNEATAA
+2615 
-2624 FTVTVQAAGALAL
+2624 
-2637 NLDTIA
+2637 
-2643 GDDTVNIAEKAAGFA
+2643 
-2658 ISGDTGTESGV
+2658 
-2669 SVTVTVGS
+2669 
-2677 TPLTATSA
+2677 
-2685 AAGAW
+2685 
-2690 SVGVPANATY
+2690 
-2700 ITGASVTVTVSASK
+2700 
-2714 TGYTPPSDVTRALAV
+2714 
-2729 DLTAPSASYTPP
+2729 
-2741 STLKVGVA
+2741 
-2749 IGAMTPSTTA
+2749 
-2759 TDIASYSA
+2759 
-2767 TGLPSGLGID
+2767 
-2777 TGAGVI
+2777 
-2783 GGTPD
+2783 
-2788 TADTNTASAT
+2788 
-2798 VTVKDTAGNS
+2798 
-2808 VDVSITFP
+2808 
-2816 AVAKGAQTL
+2816 
-2825 TGFAYSSASVAFGGT
+2825 YSSASVAFGGT

-2868 STGALTLMGV
+2868 STGALTLVGV
-2878 GACNITATAAGAA
+2878 GACEITATAASSAD
-2891 NYNEATA
+2891 YNEATA

-2917 ATDNTVNI
+2917 AIDNTVNI

-2935 GDTGSEAG
+2935 GDTGSEA
-2943 VSVTVTVGGMELTA
+2943 
-2957 TSAAAGAW
+2957 
-2965 SVGVPANATYIT
+2965 
-2977 GASVTVTVSAS
+2977 
-2988 KTGYT
+2988 
-2993 PPSDVTRAL
+2993 
-3002 AVDLTAPS
+3002 
-3010 ASYTPP
+3010 
-3016 STLKVGVVVSAMT
+3016 
-3029 PSTTDTDIA
+3029 
-3038 EYSATGLPPGLGI
+3038 
-3051 DSTTG
+3051 
-3056 AISGTPDTADANTA
+3056 
-3070 DATVTVTDTAGNAAD
+3070 
-3085 ASITFPA
+3085 
-3092 VAKGAQTL
+3092 
-3100 TGFVYSSASVTFGGT
+3100 
-3115 APTVTAPSGV
+3115 
-3125 QTTLSYSATPSD
+3125 
-3137 VCTVNSST
+3137 
-3145 GALTLEE
+3145 
-3152 VGSCEI
+3152 
-3158 TATAASSANYNE
+3158 
-3170 ATAAFTVTVAAA
+3170 
-3182 GALALNLD
+3182 
-3190 TIAGDDTVNIAEKA
+3190 
-3204 AGFAISGDTGSEEGV
+3204 GV

-3265 GFTSPSDVMRTLAV
+3265 G
-3279 DLTAPTASYTAPGT
+3279 
-3293 LKVGVA
+3293 
-3299 VSAMTP
+3299 
-3305 STTDTDI
+3305 
-3312 ASYSATGLPSG
+3312 
-3323 LGIDT
+3323 
-3328 GTGVISGTPD
+3328 
-3338 AADANTADATVTVTD
+3338 
-3353 TAGNPATVS
+3353 
-3362 ITFPAVAKGAQT
+3362 
-3374 LTGFAYSSASVAF
+3374 
-3387 GGTAPTVTAPSG
+3387 
-3399 VQTTLSYSATPSDV
+3399 
-3413 CTVDSSTGALT
+3413 
-3424 LAGVG
+3424 
-3429 SCEITA
+3429 
-3435 TAASSANYN
+3435 
-3444 EATAAF
+3444 
-3450 TVTVQAAGALA
+3450 
-3461 LNLDTIAGDDTVNS
+3461 
-3475 AEKAAGFMIS
+3475 
-3485 GDTGTES
+3485 
-3492 GVSVTV
+3492 
-3498 TVGSTP
+3498 
-3504 VTATSDSGGAW
+3504 
-3515 SVAVPADAAYLT
+3515 
-3527 GTSVAVTVSASK
+3527 
-3539 TGYTPPSD
+3539 YTPPSD
-3547 VTRTLAVDL
+3547 VTRALAVDL
-3556 TAPSATYTAP
+3556 TAPSA
-3566 SSLQVGVAIGAMTPS
+3566 S
-3581 TTATDIASYS
+3581 
-3591 ATGLPSGLGIDAGTG
+3591 
-3606 VVSGTPDTAD
+3606 
-3616 PNTASAAVTVTD
+3616 
-3628 TAGNSVDVSIT
+3628 
-3639 FPAVAKGAQT
+3639 
-3649 LTGFAYSSASV
+3649 
-3660 AFGGTAPA
+3660 
-3668 VTAPG
+3668 
-3673 GVQTTLSY
+3673 
-3681 SATPTTVC
+3681 
-3689 TVDASTGALTLMGVG
+3689 
-3704 ACNITATAA
+3704 
-3713 GAANY
+3713 
-3718 NEATAAF
+3718 
-3725 TVTVAA
+3725 
-3731 AGALALNLD
+3731 
-3740 TIAGDDTVNIA
+3740 
-3751 EKAAG
+3751 
-3756 FTISGDTGT
+3756 
-3765 ESGVSV
+3765 
-3771 TVTVG
+3771 
-3776 STPLTATSAAAGA
+3776 
-3789 WSVGVPA
+3789 
-3796 NATYITGASVTVTV
+3796 
-3810 SASKTGYTPPSDVT
+3810 YTPP
-3824 RTLAVDLTA
+3824 
-3833 PSATYTAPSSLQVGV
+3833 
-3848 AIGAMTPSTTATDI
+3848 
-3862 ASYSATGLPSGLGID
+3862 
-3877 AGTGVVSG
+3877 
-3885 TSDTADP
+3885 
-3892 NTASAAVTVTDTA
+3892 
-3905 GNTVDVSITFP
+3905 
-3916 AVAKGAQTLTGFAY
+3916 
-3930 SSASVAFSG
+3930 
-3939 TAPAVTAPGGVQT
+3939 
-3952 TLSYS
+3952 
-3957 ATPTHGVHGGLVHG
+3957 
-3971 RLDARGGGRLRDHRH
+3971 
-3986 RGVERQLQ
+3986 
-3994 RGHRGVH
+3994 
-4001 RHGAGGRRPG
+4001 RR
-4011 AEPRHDR
+4011 
-4018 HRQHGEHR
+4018 
-4026 REGRRVRDQRRHR
+4026 
-4039 LGGGGVGD
+4039 
-4047 GDGRRDGV
+4047 
-4055 DRDLGRRRRL
+4055 
-4065 VGGRAGE
+4065 
-4072 RGLPHRRQRGGDGER
+4072 
-4087 LEDRAHLP
+4087 
-4095 RRRDAHAGGGP
+4095 
-4106 DRPGGELH
+4106 
-4114 GAGLAAGGGGHR
+4114 
-4126 RHDAEHHRHRHR
+4126 
-4138 RIQRHGPAAGAGH
+4138 
-4151 RHRHRSHRRDA
+4151 
-4162 GHRRPQHR
+4162 
-4170 QRGGDG
+4170 
-4176 DRHRRQHRGRV
+4176 
-4187 DHLPGGGQGSPDADG
+4187 
-4202 VRLQLRLG
+4202 
-4210 HLQRDRPGG
+4210 
-4219 DGAGRGPDHPVVLG
+4219 
-4233 HALGRVHGRLV
+4233 
-4244 HGRPDARGGGRLQH
+4244 
-4258 HRHRGR
+4258 
-4264 HRQLQR
+4264 
-4270 GHRGVHRHGAGGRR
+4270 
-4284 PGAKPRR
+4284 
-4291 DRHRQHG
+4291 
-4298 EHRREGRRVHD
+4298 
-4309 LGRHR
+4309 
-4314 LGGGGV
+4314 
-4320 GERHHR
+4320 
-4326 YGVAADGDLGR
+4326 
-4337 RRRLVGGRARER
+4337 
-4349 GLPHRRQRGG
+4349 
-4359 DGERLEDRAHLPR
+4359 
-4372 RRDAHAGGGPD
+4372 
-4383 RPGGELHGAEHAA
+4383 
-4396 GGGGHRRHD
+4396 
-4405 AEHHRHRHRRIQ
+4405 
-4417 RHGPAAGA
+4417 
-4425 GHRHRHRS
+4425 
-4433 HRRDAGHRRPQ
+4433 
-4444 HRQRGGDGDR
+4444 
-4454 HRRQHRG
+4454 
-4461 RVDHLPGGGQGS
+4461 
-4473 PDADG
+4473 
-4478 VRLQLRLGHLQR
+4478 
-4490 DRPGGDGAG
+4490 
-4499 RGPDHPVVL
+4499 
-4508 GHALGRVH
+4508 
-4516 GRLVHG
+4516 
-4522 RPDARGGGR
+4522 
-4531 LQHHRHR
+4531 
-4538 GRHRQLQRGHRG
+4538 
-4550 VHRHGAGGRRP
+4550 
-4561 GAKPRRDRHRQHGEH
+4561 
-4576 RREGR
+4576 
-4581 RVHDLGRHRLG
+4581 
-4592 GGGVG
+4592 
-4597 DGDGRRDGVDRDL
+4597 
-4610 GRRRRLVG
+4610 
-4618 GRAGERGLHHRRQR
+4618 
-4632 GGDGERLEDRAHLP
+4632 
-4646 QRRDAHAG
+4646 
-4654 GGPDRPGGELHGA
+4654 
-4667 EHAAGGGGH
+4667 
-4676 RRHDAEHHRHRHR
+4676 
-4689 RIQRH
+4689 
-4694 GAAVGAGH
+4694 
-4702 RHRHRGHQRDAG
+4702 
-4714 RGRREHRRRHGDGD
+4714 
-4728 RPRRQPRHRVD
+4728 
-4739 HLPGGG
+4739 
-4745 QRRHRGAG
+4745 
-4753 RAGRAGCAVGV
+4753 
-4764 GGVGDEPDR
+4764 
-4773 DLDRAGA
+4773 
-4780 QRRPGHHG
+4780 
-4788 LQRGV
+4788 
-4793 PGEYGHHVG
+4793 

>member
-15 FDAAPSFEDPRD
+15 FDAAPSFEDPQD
-27 QDAGNPR
+27 QDAGNTR

-55 AFLLAAAAVLPVAPV
+55 AFLLAAAVLPVAPV
-70 AAQDVAPAA
+70 AAQDLAPAA

-97 DPPAGVIRHEVRFRA
+97 DPPAGVTRHEVRFRA
-112 DTAAFPAWQRIPDS
+112 GAAAFPNWQRIPDS
-126 DSDGD
+126 DSGGD

-142 ADTDYDFELRAVN
+142 AETDYDFELRAVN

-162 TVAATTLP
+162 TAAAMTLP

-188 TIEVEFTAGVEKEVL
+188 TIEVEFTAAVEKEVL

-229 VPHPRSRTRDVTI
+229 VPHPRSRTRAVTI

-298 LDKTW
+298 LNKTW
-303 HEAVTVVVSASPVSP
+303 HEAVTVVVSASAVSP
-318 ATSSDFALGSNTTLT
+318 ATSSDFALSSNTTLT
-333 IRAGA
+333 IRAGR

-418 TAHEVRYRAGDDA
+418 TAHEVRYRADA
-431 LPDTWET
+431 AEFPDTWET

-467 RAATGSVS
+467 RAATGSVE

-487 AFTARFE
+487 AFTARFD
-494 TIPATHDGS
+494 TIPATHDGT

-508 IGFSADIASLD
+508 IGFSADIASLS
-519 AVEQGVQLTGARN
+519 AVEEGVQLTGARN

-629 GTNETGYKLD
+629 GANETGYKLD

-755 VMQLRVNGRVLGT
+755 VMQLRVNGRVLGA

-798 DTAFTVTV
+798 ATAFTVTV
-806 SAAPVDPAMASDFRL
+806 SASPVDPAMASDFSL

-831 NATKSTGIVTVT
+831 NATKSTGIVTVA
-843 AVDNDVKAADK
+843 AVDNDVQAADK

-867 IPDPND
+867 IADPDD

-891 PRAIAENGGT
+891 PGAIAENGGT
-901 STVTATVSS
+901 STVTATVSR

-934 LSTNTTLGF
+934 LSTNTTLSF

-963 QTENR
+963 QTENLR
-968 QVTVSG
+968 VTVSG

-989 TILDAGAPT
+989 TILDADAPT

-1017 VRIHFSADISTVRTL
+1017 VRIHFSAEISTVRTL

-1138 IFDGGSPITGHEF
+1138 IFDGGSPIIGHEY
-1151 RSRELYIGTPSWTAW
+1151 RSRELYIGISPWTAW
-1166 TSIPESTPGGPNGE
+1166 TSIPESTTGGPNGE

-1188 QNDQAYE
+1188 QNGQAYE

-1208 ATPRTDEATPVAGQL
+1208 ATPRTDDAEPVAGLL

-1279 DVVFVEDEIRTAS
+1279 DVVFVEDTFRTAS

-1315 DNHLSVLEGANNS
+1315 DKHLSVLEGANNS

-1368 SMLDNLGGWRESRT
+1368 SMLDNLGGWRESRI

-1395 AEFSLT
+1395 AGFSLT
-1401 NDGTDPHERIGSL
+1401 NDDTDPHERIGSL

-1454 ELAWTMG
+1454 ELTWTMG

-1487 IPDSAADED
+1487 IPNSAADGD

-1503 VNLTIGLAHTFQ
+1503 VNLAIGLAHTFQ
-1515 VRAVNELGEGP
+1515 VRAVNELGGGP
-1526 AATTAALALSLDA
+1526 AATAGALALSLDA

-1550 KAAGFAISGATG
+1550 KAAGFAISGDTG

-1863 WSVDVPADAAYITG
+1863 WSVDVPANAAYITG
-1877 TSVTVT
+1877 ASVTVT
-1883 VSASKTGYTP
+1883 VSASKTGYTS

-1913 PPSSL
+1913 APSSL

-1987 TFPAVAKA
+1987 TFPAVAKG

-2012 GTAPTVTA
+2012 GTAPAVTA
-2020 PGGVQTTLSY
+2020 PG
-2030 SATPTAVCT
+2030 
-2039 VDASTG
+2039 
-2045 ALTLVG
+2045 
-2051 VGACEITATAAPNDD
+2051 
-2066 YNEATAAFTV
+2066 
-2076 TVQAVEVLAL
+2076 
-2086 SLDTIAGDDRVNIAE
+2086 
-2101 KAAGF
+2101 
-2106 AISGDTG
+2106 
-2113 SEAGVTVS
+2113 
-2121 VTIGTESPL
+2121 
-2130 TATSGSGGAWSV
+2130 
-2142 DVPADAAYITG
+2142 
-2153 TSVTVTVSASKT
+2153 
-2165 GYTPPSD
+2165 
-2172 VTRALAVDL
+2172 
-2181 TAPSATYTPPS
+2181 
-2192 SLQVGVA
+2192 
-2199 IGAMTP
+2199 
-2205 STTATDIAEYS
+2205 
-2216 ATGLPSGLG
+2216 
-2225 IDSTTGAISGT
+2225 
-2236 PDTADANTADA
+2236 
-2247 TVTVTDTAGNPAT
+2247 
-2260 VPITFPAV
+2260 
-2268 AKGAQTLT
+2268 
-2276 GFAYSPA
+2276 
-2283 TVTYGD
+2283 
-2289 TAPAVTAPSGV
+2289 GV

-2336 AASSA
+2336 AAASA

-2351 VTVQAAGALALNL
+2351 VTVQAAGVLAL
-2364 DTIAGDDT
+2364 
-2372 VNIAEKAAGFMIS
+2372 S
-2385 GDTGSEAGVSVTVT
+2385 
-2399 VGGTEL
+2399 
-2405 TATSAA
+2405 
-2411 AGAWSVDVPANATY
+2411 
-2425 ITGASV
+2425 
-2431 TVTVSASKTGY
+2431 
-2442 TPPSDVTRAL
+2442 
-2452 AVDLTAPSASYT
+2452 
-2464 PPSTLKVGVAIGAMT
+2464 
-2479 PSTIAT
+2479 
-2485 DIASYSATGLPSGLG
+2485 
-2500 IDTTTGVISGTPDT
+2500 
-2514 ADPNTASAAVTVKDT
+2514 
-2529 AGNTVDVSI
+2529 
-2538 TFPAV
+2538 
-2543 AKGAQTLTGFA
+2543 
-2554 YSSASVAF
+2554 
-2562 GGTAP
+2562 
-2567 AVTAPGGVQTTLSY
+2567 
-2581 SATPSD
+2581 
-2587 VCTVN
+2587 
-2592 SSTGALTL
+2592 
-2600 EEVGS
+2600 
-2605 CEITATAASS
+2605 
-2615 ANYNEATAA
+2615 
-2624 FTVTVQAAGALAL
+2624 
-2637 NLDTIA
+2637 
-2643 GDDTVNIAEKAAGFA
+2643 
-2658 ISGDTGTESGV
+2658 
-2669 SVTVTVGS
+2669 
-2677 TPLTATSA
+2677 
-2685 AAGAW
+2685 
-2690 SVGVPANATY
+2690 
-2700 ITGASVTVTVSASK
+2700 
-2714 TGYTPPSDVTRALAV
+2714 
-2729 DLTAPSASYTPP
+2729 
-2741 STLKVGVA
+2741 
-2749 IGAMTPSTTA
+2749 
-2759 TDIASYSA
+2759 
-2767 TGLPSGLGID
+2767 
-2777 TGAGVI
+2777 
-2783 GGTPD
+2783 
-2788 TADTNTASAT
+2788 
-2798 VTVKDTAGNS
+2798 
-2808 VDVSITFP
+2808 
-2816 AVAKGAQTL
+2816 
-2825 TGFAYSSASVAFGGT
+2825 
-2840 APAVTAPG
+2840 
-2848 GVQTTLSYSATPTTV
+2848 
-2863 CTVDA
+2863 
-2868 STGALTLMGV
+2868 
-2878 GACNITATAAGAA
+2878 
-2891 NYNEATA
+2891 
-2898 AFTVTVQA
+2898 
-2906 AGALALNLDAI
+2906 
-2917 ATDNTVNI
+2917 
-2925 AEKAAGFTIS
+2925 
-2935 GDTGSEAG
+2935 
-2943 VSVTVTVGGMELTA
+2943 
-2957 TSAAAGAW
+2957 
-2965 SVGVPANATYIT
+2965 
-2977 GASVTVTVSAS
+2977 
-2988 KTGYT
+2988 
-2993 PPSDVTRAL
+2993 
-3002 AVDLTAPS
+3002 
-3010 ASYTPP
+3010 
-3016 STLKVGVVVSAMT
+3016 
-3029 PSTTDTDIA
+3029 
-3038 EYSATGLPPGLGI
+3038 
-3051 DSTTG
+3051 
-3056 AISGTPDTADANTA
+3056 
-3070 DATVTVTDTAGNAAD
+3070 
-3085 ASITFPA
+3085 
-3092 VAKGAQTL
+3092 
-3100 TGFVYSSASVTFGGT
+3100 
-3115 APTVTAPSGV
+3115 
-3125 QTTLSYSATPSD
+3125 
-3137 VCTVNSST
+3137 
-3145 GALTLEE
+3145 
-3152 VGSCEI
+3152 
-3158 TATAASSANYNE
+3158 
-3170 ATAAFTVTVAAA
+3170 
-3182 GALALNLD
+3182 
-3190 TIAGDDTVNIAEKA
+3190 
-3204 AGFAISGDTGSEEGV
+3204 
-3219 SVTVTVGG
+3219 
-3227 TELTATSAAAGAWSV
+3227 
-3242 DVPANA
+3242 
-3248 TYITG
+3248 
-3253 ASVTVTVSASKT
+3253 
-3265 GFTSPSDVMRTLAV
+3265 
-3279 DLTAPTASYTAPGT
+3279 
-3293 LKVGVA
+3293 
-3299 VSAMTP
+3299 
-3305 STTDTDI
+3305 
-3312 ASYSATGLPSG
+3312 
-3323 LGIDT
+3323 
-3328 GTGVISGTPD
+3328 
-3338 AADANTADATVTVTD
+3338 
-3353 TAGNPATVS
+3353 
-3362 ITFPAVAKGAQT
+3362 
-3374 LTGFAYSSASVAF
+3374 
-3387 GGTAPTVTAPSG
+3387 
-3399 VQTTLSYSATPSDV
+3399 
-3413 CTVDSSTGALT
+3413 
-3424 LAGVG
+3424 
-3429 SCEITA
+3429 
-3435 TAASSANYN
+3435 
-3444 EATAAF
+3444 
-3450 TVTVQAAGALA
+3450 
-3461 LNLDTIAGDDTVNS
+3461 
-3475 AEKAAGFMIS
+3475 
-3485 GDTGTES
+3485 
-3492 GVSVTV
+3492 
-3498 TVGSTP
+3498 
-3504 VTATSDSGGAW
+3504 
-3515 SVAVPADAAYLT
+3515 
-3527 GTSVAVTVSASK
+3527 
-3539 TGYTPPSD
+3539 
-3547 VTRTLAVDL
+3547 
-3556 TAPSATYTAP
+3556 
-3566 SSLQVGVAIGAMTPS
+3566 
-3581 TTATDIASYS
+3581 
-3591 ATGLPSGLGIDAGTG
+3591 
-3606 VVSGTPDTAD
+3606 
-3616 PNTASAAVTVTD
+3616 
-3628 TAGNSVDVSIT
+3628 
-3639 FPAVAKGAQT
+3639 
-3649 LTGFAYSSASV
+3649 
-3660 AFGGTAPA
+3660 
-3668 VTAPG
+3668 
-3673 GVQTTLSY
+3673 
-3681 SATPTTVC
+3681 
-3689 TVDASTGALTLMGVG
+3689 
-3704 ACNITATAA
+3704 
-3713 GAANY
+3713 
-3718 NEATAAF
+3718 
-3725 TVTVAA
+3725 
-3731 AGALALNLD
+3731 
-3740 TIAGDDTVNIA
+3740 
-3751 EKAAG
+3751 
-3756 FTISGDTGT
+3756 
-3765 ESGVSV
+3765 
-3771 TVTVG
+3771 
-3776 STPLTATSAAAGA
+3776 
-3789 WSVGVPA
+3789 
-3796 NATYITGASVTVTV
+3796 
-3810 SASKTGYTPPSDVT
+3810 
-3824 RTLAVDLTA
+3824 
-3833 PSATYTAPSSLQVGV
+3833 
-3848 AIGAMTPSTTATDI
+3848 
-3862 ASYSATGLPSGLGID
+3862 
-3877 AGTGVVSG
+3877 
-3885 TSDTADP
+3885 
-3892 NTASAAVTVTDTA
+3892 
-3905 GNTVDVSITFP
+3905 
-3916 AVAKGAQTLTGFAY
+3916 
-3930 SSASVAFSG
+3930 
-3939 TAPAVTAPGGVQT
+3939 
-3952 TLSYS
+3952 
-3957 ATPTHGVHGGLVHG
+3957 
-3971 RLDARGGGRLRDHRH
+3971 
-3986 RGVERQLQ
+3986 
-3994 RGHRGVH
+3994 
-4001 RHGAGGRRPG
+4001 
-4011 AEPRHDR
+4011 
-4018 HRQHGEHR
+4018 
-4026 REGRRVRDQRRHR
+4026 
-4039 LGGGGVGD
+4039 
-4047 GDGRRDGV
+4047 
-4055 DRDLGRRRRL
+4055 
-4065 VGGRAGE
+4065 
-4072 RGLPHRRQRGGDGER
+4072 
-4087 LEDRAHLP
+4087 
-4095 RRRDAHAGGGP
+4095 
-4106 DRPGGELH
+4106 
-4114 GAGLAAGGGGHR
+4114 
-4126 RHDAEHHRHRHR
+4126 
-4138 RIQRHGPAAGAGH
+4138 
-4151 RHRHRSHRRDA
+4151 
-4162 GHRRPQHR
+4162 
-4170 QRGGDG
+4170 
-4176 DRHRRQHRGRV
+4176 
-4187 DHLPGGGQGSPDADG
+4187 
-4202 VRLQLRLG
+4202 
-4210 HLQRDRPGG
+4210 
-4219 DGAGRGPDHPVVLG
+4219 
-4233 HALGRVHGRLV
+4233 
-4244 HGRPDARGGGRLQH
+4244 
-4258 HRHRGR
+4258 
-4264 HRQLQR
+4264 
-4270 GHRGVHRHGAGGRR
+4270 
-4284 PGAKPRR
+4284 
-4291 DRHRQHG
+4291 
-4298 EHRREGRRVHD
+4298 
-4309 LGRHR
+4309 
-4314 LGGGGV
+4314 
-4320 GERHHR
+4320 
-4326 YGVAADGDLGR
+4326 
-4337 RRRLVGGRARER
+4337 
-4349 GLPHRRQRGG
+4349 
-4359 DGERLEDRAHLPR
+4359 
-4372 RRDAHAGGGPD
+4372 
-4383 RPGGELHGAEHAA
+4383 
-4396 GGGGHRRHD
+4396 
-4405 AEHHRHRHRRIQ
+4405 
-4417 RHGPAAGA
+4417 
-4425 GHRHRHRS
+4425 
-4433 HRRDAGHRRPQ
+4433 
-4444 HRQRGGDGDR
+4444 
-4454 HRRQHRG
+4454 
-4461 RVDHLPGGGQGS
+4461 
-4473 PDADG
+4473 
-4478 VRLQLRLGHLQR
+4478 
-4490 DRPGGDGAG
+4490 
-4499 RGPDHPVVL
+4499 
-4508 GHALGRVH
+4508 
-4516 GRLVHG
+4516 
-4522 RPDARGGGR
+4522 
-4531 LQHHRHR
+4531 
-4538 GRHRQLQRGHRG
+4538 
-4550 VHRHGAGGRRP
+4550 
-4561 GAKPRRDRHRQHGEH
+4561 
-4576 RREGR
+4576 
-4581 RVHDLGRHRLG
+4581 
-4592 GGGVG
+4592 
-4597 DGDGRRDGVDRDL
+4597 
-4610 GRRRRLVG
+4610 
-4618 GRAGERGLHHRRQR
+4618 
-4632 GGDGERLEDRAHLP
+4632 
-4646 QRRDAHAG
+4646 
-4654 GGPDRPGGELHGA
+4654 
-4667 EHAAGGGGH
+4667 
-4676 RRHDAEHHRHRHR
+4676 
-4689 RIQRH
+4689 
-4694 GAAVGAGH
+4694 
-4702 RHRHRGHQRDAG
+4702 
-4714 RGRREHRRRHGDGD
+4714 
-4728 RPRRQPRHRVD
+4728 
-4739 HLPGGG
+4739 
-4745 QRRHRGAG
+4745 
-4753 RAGRAGCAVGV
+4753 
-4764 GGVGDEPDR
+4764 
-4773 DLDRAGA
+4773 LDRS
-4780 QRRPGHHG
+4780 P
-4788 LQRGV
+4788 
-4793 PGEYGHHVG
+4793 